1 MAREREGFF
10 SDYDPADLAQQA
22 TLTCTQKDL
31 VLIRTALGVWLEE
44 TSRHD
49 HVYNDI
55 RALIARLPVAPE
67 RKPAPAGPAR
77 VRG

>member
-10 SDYDPADLAQQA
+10 SDYDPADLAQQTA
-22 TLTCTQKDL
+22 LTLTQRDV

-55 RALIARLPVAPE
+55 RALLAKLPQAPE
-67 RKPAPAGPAR
+67 RKQETAAATPR
-77 VRG
+77 SR